1 MSGLDEKFNTLFQE
15 WEVYHFAFIR
25 FKDINFDSSLE
36 YIIDH
41 DGLKKQ
47 ANMLYEAYIT
57 GTLDKQM
64 IDCFENSLS
73 DFRSKTTFNILQDGK
88 IRERRT

>member
-1 MSGLDEKFNTLFQE
+1 MSSLNEKFNTLIQE

-25 FKDINFDSSLE
+25 FKDINFDKSLE

-41 DGLKKQ
+41 DSLKKE
-47 ANMLYEAYIT
+47 ANALYEAYIT
-57 GTLDKQM
+57 GKLSKQM
-64 IDCFENSLS
+64 IDCFENNLS
-73 DFRSKTTFNILQDGK
+73 NFRSKTTFNILQDGK